1 MTRRIFPPLA
11 ALAALASAQ
20 AAQAQQQACVAAG
33 DLADAVTY
41 AMPLAYDAV
50 RTTCTNRLARGG
62 FIATRGDAYMD
73 QFRSRQNSAWP
84 GAFRVLKSFMA
95 GEDKGDG
102 AAGGTDITRLV
113 AGMPESTIRPF
124 VDGLIGQMIAEE
136 IKPADCGKIERGL
149 EVVSPMPA
157 ENVGPLVG
165 FLFEVSGMKNPEVC
179 SAAAA
184 APKR

>member
-1 MTRRIFPPLA
+1 MNRRLVA
-11 ALAALASAQ
+11 LALAALASSE
-20 AAQAQQQACVAAG
+20 AAQAQQQACVAPA
-33 DLADAVTY
+33 DLSDAVTY

-50 RTTCTNRLARGG
+50 RTTCTNRLTRGG

-73 QFRSRQNSAWP
+73 QFRGRQSRAWP

-95 GEDKGDG
+95 GQDAGE
-102 AAGGTDITRLV
+102 AEPGGTDVTRLI

-124 VDGLIGQMIAEE
+124 VDGLIGQMIAEQ
-136 IKPADCGKIERGL
+136 IKPDDCGKIERGL

-157 ENVGPLVG
+157 DNLGPLIG

-179 SAAAA
+179 SSAAAA